1 MELTT
6 THDESLK
13 RYLLI
18 SLGAHVAFV
27 LAMLVN
33 TYVFPRE
40 PIELVSAI
48 RVDMVDL
55 PDKLVDR
62 EVVETPKPVPV
73 APKAEVKPEP
83 KVEKPPEKAVNLERK
98 QNDAL
103 AKLKQESAIE
113 KLQKEVESENKK
125 KPAPPAAATFKGNQ
139 ITTGTELRGLARA
152 QHDQYVGSLERVV
165 RGNWALPEWLANKN
179 LKAQVRIKVN
189 AKGEVVD
196 IKLIKPSGNPSFD
209 ENVMMTVQKSSP
221 LPPPPERLEI
231 LLRNEGIVLGFPE

>member
-18 SLGAHVAFV
+18 SLGAHVAFA
-27 LAMLVN
+27 LAMLIN

-55 PDKLVDR
+55 PDKLVDK
-62 EVVETPKPVPV
+62 EIVETPAKARPPE
-73 APKAEVKPEP
+73 PKAEVKPE
-83 KVEKPPEKAVNLERK
+83 KVEKRPDKAVNLEKK
-98 QNDAL
+98 QLDAL

-125 KPAPPAAATFKGNQ
+125 KPTPPAAATFKGNQ
-139 ITTGTELRGLARA
+139 ITSGTELRGLARA
-152 QHDQYVGSLERVV
+152 QHDQYVGSLERLV

-179 LKAQVRIKVN
+179 LRAQVRIKVN

-221 LPPPPERLEI
+221 LPPPPERLEL